1 MNAQINFK
9 THKINHIFTY
19 GVVDK
24 NLHPI
29 QACMQKK
36 FIFKLFWLN
45 FFCTPIW

>member
-29 QACMQKK
+29 QACMQKNS
-36 FIFKLFWLN
+36 FLN
-45 FFCTPIW
+45 YFG